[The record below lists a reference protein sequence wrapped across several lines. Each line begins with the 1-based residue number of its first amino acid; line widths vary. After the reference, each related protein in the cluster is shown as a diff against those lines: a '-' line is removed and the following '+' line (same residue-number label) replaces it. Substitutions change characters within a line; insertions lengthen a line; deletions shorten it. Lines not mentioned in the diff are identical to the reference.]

1 MQALQIDRHGPVDTL
16 APRDLAPTP
25 LAPGEV
31 RVEIEAAGINPS
43 DVVSAEGRFP
53 HAPLPRVLGRDFAG
67 RVIEGPAELVGAA
80 VWGSGGD
87 LGISRDGTHAEQVVL
102 PADAVARRPAR
113 LSAEEA
119 AAVGVPF
126 VTAWTALVDVG
137 RLAGGESVIISG
149 AAGAVG
155 RAAVEI
161 AAARGAR
168 VVALVRNAGEES
180 RLDRSKVA
188 AVAHS
193 DRNDLADVVRETTRG
208 RGADLALNGI
218 GGAVFQPLLDALAE
232 GGRMAL
238 YSAIGGREVTLDVL
252 AFYRRRLQLLG
263 VNTAAV
269 NAAAA
274 ARILTELAPLF
285 DDGTLRPLPVAERYP
300 LSKAAEAYGR
310 VARGGAGKVVLVP
323 DRLAR

>member
-16 APRDLAPTP
+16 TPRDVAPPP
-25 LAPGEV
+25 LGPGDV
-31 RVEIEAAGINPS
+31 RVEIEAAGVNPS

-53 HAPLPRVLGRDFAG
+53 HSPLPRVLGRDFAG
-67 RVIEGPAELVGAA
+67 RVIEGPPEWVGAA

-102 PADAVARRPAR
+102 PAGAVSRRPAR
-113 LSAEEA
+113 LSAAEA
-119 AAVGVPF
+119 AGVGVPF
-126 VTAWTALVDVG
+126 VTAWTALVDTA
-137 RLAGGESVIISG
+137 RLAEGEWVIVSG

-168 VVALVRNAGEES
+168 VVALVRGAEEDG

-193 DRNDLADVVRETTRG
+193 DANDLGDVVREATGG
-208 RGADLALNGI
+208 RGADVALNGV
-218 GGAVFQPLLDALAE
+218 GGAIFQPLLDALVE
-232 GGRMAL
+232 GGRLAV
-238 YSAIGGREVTLDVL
+238 YAAVAGREVTLDLL

-263 VNTAAV
+263 VNTGAIDAV
-269 NAAAA
+269 RGAH
-274 ARILTELAPLF
+274 ILAELAPLF
-285 DDGTLRPLPVAERYP
+285 DEGTLRPLPLTERYP
-300 LSKAAEAYGR
+300 LSQAAEAYGR
-310 VARGGAGKVVLVP
+310 VAGGARGKVVLVP
-323 DRLAR
+323 DRRVA